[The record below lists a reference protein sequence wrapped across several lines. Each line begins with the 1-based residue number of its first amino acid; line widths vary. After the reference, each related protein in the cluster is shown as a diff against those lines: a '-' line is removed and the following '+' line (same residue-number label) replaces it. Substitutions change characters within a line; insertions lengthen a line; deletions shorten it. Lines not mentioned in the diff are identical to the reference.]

1 MTKTR
6 GNQKTK
12 TKTNAGGRSGVIIE
26 EKVENDNVNEWFDT
40 AHTPKAQLKND
51 ASSSSQEEPSVDDGK
66 NRAKTKTSRKK
77 KTVKTPKR
85 QVNMKLPGA
94 SEEEEQQ
101 QVDSEEEEGEM
112 VSAKAKNYAKKLR
125 RKGGNFTSPSD
136 LSRVST
142 APYSPRDDE
151 DRKESAESESKSN
164 QEDDSEIENAL
175 LTQAEGGGEEAG
187 LTGENDDDDD
197 VIARQAAAKG
207 NTENLQ
213 PASPEDE
220 FPVGGGDDYEEDDGG
235 DDLGPPVLPDD
246 YSEDEEKERGQQSET
261 KKKNDIGGLDNS
273 DDEKNDSVDVS
284 ANDYD
289 NDDDEGPGF
298 NMVHDPETPE
308 TVRENRAKKE
318 NEKLRN
324 EKDKKKK
331 KKKKSESDSDDDDD
345 DDDDDEDSK
354 STPKV
359 KKGRKQKKKKKR
371 NVVFSPQGIPIAN
384 RDYESVPI
392 GALVEGSPDDED
404 GARRSKR
411 AKVKPLQY
419 WRNEKMEY
427 GAHNEDGYI
436 GEAFGNMPVVTGI
449 QKALPTPYKKRK
461 QPKNNAG
468 AKKNGKK
475 QVSSNA
481 KGNDQEEEFNS
492 KKLRKMYKFH
502 DGEEVRLRGENKYT
516 MNPRHHRKISKILL
530 FDDYL
535 LTLAHFSLS
544 LLTKIG
550 SDIPSYL
557 LQMYIYIYIYRHI
570 SGTMSPTTLPIK
582 VR

>member
-26 EKVENDNVNEWFDT
+26 EKVENDNADDWFES
-40 AHTPKAQLKND
+40 ARTPEAAQLKKTD
-51 ASSSSQEEPSVDDGK
+51 ASSSSQEEYSVDDDGK
-66 NRAKTKTSRKK
+66 NKGAKSSKTSRKK

-94 SEEEEQQ
+94 SEEQE
-101 QVDSEEEEGEM
+101 QVDSDDEEEEEGEK
-112 VSAKAKNYAKKLR
+112 VSTKAMNYAKKLR

-175 LTQAEGGGEEAG
+175 LTQAEEGGEEAG
-187 LTGENDDDDD
+187 LTGENDDGD

-220 FPVGGGDDYEEDDGG
+220 FPVGGGDDYEEEDDEG

-246 YSEDEEKERGQQSET
+246 YSEDEEKEGGQQSET
-261 KKKNDIGGLDNS
+261 KKKNDNDIGGLDNS
-273 DDEKNDSVDVS
+273 DDEKNDSVDAS

-318 NEKLRN
+318 KEKLRN
-324 EKDKKKK
+324 VKDKKKK
-331 KKKKSESDSDDDDD
+331 KKKNSESDSDDDDD
-345 DDDDDEDSK
+345 EEEDSK

-359 KKGRKQKKKKKR
+359 KKGKKQKKKKKR

-392 GALVEGSPDDED
+392 GALVEGSPDDDED
-404 GARRSKR
+404 GSRRSKR

-492 KKLRKMYKFH
+492 KKLRKRYKFH
-502 DGEEVRLRGENKYT
+502 DGEEVRYVKN
-516 MNPRHHRKISKILL
+516 
-530 FDDYL
+530 
-535 LTLAHFSLS
+535 
-544 LLTKIG
+544 
-550 SDIPSYL
+550 
-557 LQMYIYIYIYRHI
+557 IYNEYKA
-570 SGTMSPTTLPIK
+570 S
-582 VR
+582 